1 VFIDPSIQKKLSMA
15 DLHISDYSIWEGWD
29 IRGWPSFTMLRG
41 KIMVEGGQLVGKL
54 GDGQLIP
61 RKIDSTVLNRPAI

>member
-1 VFIDPSIQKKLSMA
+1 MA

-41 KIMVEGGQLVGKL
+41 KIMVEGGQLIGKL

-61 RKIDSTVLNRPAI
+61 RKIDPTVLNRPAF